1 MEQRGNWKKIIPEEE
16 RAELNA
22 DILQFD
28 EPSKYGINGG
38 RISKLCIT
46 NKKGDWLANYDRGW
60 DVEPTEEIKLIQTRK
75 PRKKLQQNT
84 TLAHCTGNNICGRD

>member
-1 MEQRGNWKKIIPEEE
+1 MKIVKISDVPSAWNNGGNWKKIIPEEE

-22 DILQFD
+22 DILQFH

-60 DVEPTEEIKLIQTRK
+60 DVEPTEEIKEFYHEILEQF
-75 PRKKLQQNT
+75 N
-84 TLAHCTGNNICGRD
+84 